1 MKCILIRVRGLF
13 VYKHYSNVCLRSM
26 RYYSPVLIRGIMSEI
41 YIYILGLL
49 KHNIF
54 LRYKYKR
61 N

>member
-41 YIYILGLL
+41 YIYIY
-49 KHNIF
+49 I
-54 LRYKYKR
+54 YIIIVET
-61 N
+61 